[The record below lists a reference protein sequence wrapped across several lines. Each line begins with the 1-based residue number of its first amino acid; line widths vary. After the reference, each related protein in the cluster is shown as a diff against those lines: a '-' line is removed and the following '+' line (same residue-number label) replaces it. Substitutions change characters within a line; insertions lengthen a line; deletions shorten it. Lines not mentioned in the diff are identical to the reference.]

1 VVFWAA
7 LEIFGSLHPVLLT
20 FLGAEAAVWV
30 IEATLLKALSHGRWA
45 RRALTWIEALAI
57 SLAANGLSAGAG
69 LLL

>member
-30 IEATLLKALSHGRWA
+30 IEAM
-45 RRALTWIEALAI
+45 TWIEALAI